1 MINGKHY
8 DFESIKIALPTGF
21 LFMAE
26 SIKYSDKK
34 SAKVLT
40 GMGGIQSGYGMGGYE
55 GDCEIETERE
65 DYLTALG
72 VASAV
77 GFYNLPPLVVT
88 VTYADSGN
96 VPSVD
101 ILEVKFDERDF
112 SGKKGDETLMVT
124 IKGKLTKPLLTNGA
138 PAYIPV

>member
-8 DFESIKIALPTGF
+8 SFESIKIALPTGF
-21 LFMAE
+21 VMMAE

-40 GMGGIQSGYGMGGYE
+40 GMGGIPTGYGQGAYE
-55 GDCEIETERE
+55 GDCELETERE
-65 DYLTALG
+65 DYLLLLG

-77 GFYNLPPLVVT
+77 GFYNLPPLVIT
-88 VTYADSGN
+88 VVYADSGN
-96 VPSVD
+96 VPSTD
-101 ILEVKFDERDF
+101 ILEVKFDEREF

-138 PAYIPV
+138 PAYIPL

>member
-8 DFESIKIALPTGF
+8 DFESIKIALPSGF

-40 GMGGIQSGYGMGGYE
+40 GMGGIQTGYGMGAYE

-65 DYLTALG
+65 DYDAILTA
-72 VASAV
+72 VSAV
-77 GFYNLPPLVVT
+77 GFYNLPPLAVS

-96 VPSVD
+96 VPIED
-101 ILEVKFDERDF
+101 ILEVKFDEREF

-124 IKGKLTKPLLTNGA
+124 IKGKLTKPLLTNGT

>member
-8 DFESIKIALPTGF
+8 DFESIKIALPTGM
-21 LFMAE
+21 LMMAE
-26 SIKYSDKK
+26 SVKYSDKK
-34 SAKVLT
+34 GVKVLT
-40 GMGGIQSGYGMGGYE
+40 GMGGRPTGYGMGGYE

-72 VASAV
+72 AAQAV

-88 VTYADSGN
+88 VAYADAGN
-96 VPSVD
+96 VLSVD
-101 ILEVKFDERDF
+101 TMEVKFDERSF

-124 IKGKLTKPLLTNGA
+124 IKGKLTKPLLQNGA